1 MQQVIQKHKWAS
13 GGVSTYPLTHPI
25 VGQSRFFNTFKQFIH
40 LVDDESEKFAHV
52 FAVVAQWG
60 VGKSRLGYELISQ
73 INDTSPGWFVRDNA
87 GALIK
92 AALFND
98 DTDRKQYLGLYIR
111 YSQVANEN
119 NNVDNW
125 FAFGLYHA
133 LLPLAT
139 AEFDNSIQGQI
150 AKEAYDHLL
159 VAGFDERELAKA
171 LEIDRNHDSEILYD
185 DPLLLTRLCEAAYAY
200 LNRFGIKYFLVVM
213 DELETVA
220 EASTYGL
227 EVEDIKRLDG
237 RAIKLVGKAIKEEDP
252 RRKLPWLRYVALCS
266 PAIGDELRDIKSTAR
281 RFEIEELSQNG
292 FSDVSD
298 FVEALRSKQRLPEEY
313 PEGLV
318 EAAYAMSG
326 GNFGWFNVIMAN
338 ADEGLRSIRRQREN
352 EKDSKKEGAAETPL
366 PTLGELFE
374 HLVQSSSR
382 IREYVLDHNALS
394 EINFTDKRFRNA
406 ARELLYGQLPVSLN
420 DWQVEERAAL
430 LTAQNEYDEPVAM
443 LYRRVE
449 WDEQECSHALRAAK
463 FEREKEDW
471 VFKGIDQPLEL
482 KQLLA
487 NLSTYAIHESK
498 NARTAQGKLVLLV
511 PLTQKEFIH
520 LVSLVYPHPASEDA
534 ARALWR
540 HFISEDSLPL
550 DSATHLGSSIA
561 MLGRLNLRLRKQ
573 SHNSLIFRD
582 PEQNNRHDE
591 VMGLRKNQMPE
602 DKAREI
608 LTGVMRLIDN
618 NWSYDVIGSGI
629 RNVDSANP
637 LVSITTQPSRGRG
650 SKGGLITL
658 DALKLH
664 PDGRVIL
671 AYVKSEGGLEQLSDK
686 IAELFSSSGR
696 IPVVAF
702 TASQSLVDKFENP
715 TSDQLRNAR
724 NFIKLYQ
731 LNSSEEDN
739 LRMIG
744 IPSAEWNGFKLDRAL
759 FSSAFD
765 YRLRAFE
772 RSFISSV
779 NEWRQRLSRE
789 GQIAYPLK
797 PGGSLREDD
806 RSTLFKAWRK
816 LLIESLKT
824 RSVSR
829 LNEADEIKVEDLQSV
844 LDKMAISPQARSK
857 GYDEFERAR
866 LFDPLDDRAEPLFP
880 DFLANLI
887 ERLLKGYEWTLDV
900 AKKEWFWGY
909 VWEGS
914 TAREIYISWMS
925 LACEIGYAVA
935 SNKGDIYQ
943 LNTLAALENFIQ
955 EAKNWLNND
964 YPQIV
969 REMKEMFGEG
979 RVDDIFAPLG
989 QAKVGSQTN
998 TAIQRLE
1005 EAEELLQRLQVSE
1018 GNFERIAADGDTESV
1033 KQLMIDSAR
1042 KRLQIIEKV
1051 EQVFNKNG
1059 YDRLVKEESIHT
1071 LSFEDQTSP
1080 LWKRIKRAKLFIDDV
1095 REIESKIKKRIDE
1108 LREEMR
1114 AEVSQIPGFPFE
1126 LFTRSF
1132 EKIRNILEGALSH
1145 DTPQGATQSQQQTE
1159 PGTLG
1164 HYIRDLRAGDARNK
1178 LAQLGREVG
1187 LDVETMRITDLKEI
1201 DGAIVNGFNRLK
1213 TAYEQQTTNLE
1224 NQKEKLANLEAALKD
1239 APEDFFYPDDTPTID
1254 DLRTIIAFTDDT
1266 LADIRNEEVER
1277 LHTEFETPARLGSFR
1292 TMMEAAQSILA
1303 EPKRAI
1309 DRLSGHLITIDNKVK
1324 DYRQR
1329 LLNGQEIRQIERG
1342 LNTLLH
1348 AQGKPQRLPLD
1359 MQEIEAAVTLRAAK
1373 AKRDER
1379 RSEWVKFGEAILRET
1394 GASFAQWQQIVA
1406 DLDDGRTPKVEDDR
1420 ALVEKG
1426 FLVRSYRLGGLTQ

>member
-1 MQQVIQKHKWAS
+1 MQQVIRKHKWAS

-40 LVDDESEKFAHV
+40 LVEDESEKFAHV
-52 FAVVAQWG
+52 FAIVAQWG

-87 GALIK
+87 GALIQ
-92 AALFND
+92 ATLFND
-98 DTDRKQYLGLYIR
+98 DADREQYLGLYIR

-125 FAFGLYHA
+125 FGFGLYHA
-133 LLPLAT
+133 LLPLAK

-150 AKEAYDHLL
+150 AKEAYDRLL

-171 LEIDRNHDSEILYD
+171 LEIDKHHDPEILYD
-185 DPLLLTRLCEAAYAY
+185 DPLLLTRLCEAAYTC
-200 LNRFGIKYFLVVM
+200 LNRFGIKYLLVVM

-266 PAIGDELRDIKSTAR
+266 PAIGDELREVKSTDR

-338 ADEGLRSIRRQREN
+338 ADEGLSSIRRQRKN
-352 EKDSKKEGAAETPL
+352 EKDSGAAEIPL

-382 IREYVLDHNALS
+382 IREYVLDHNALN
-394 EINFTDKRFRNA
+394 EINFADKRFRDA
-406 ARELLYGQLPVSLN
+406 ARELLYGQLPVLLN

-449 WDEQECSHALRAAK
+449 WDEQECSQALRIAK

-471 VFKGIDQPLEL
+471 VLKGIDYPLEL

-498 NARTAQGKLVLLV
+498 NARTAQGKLVLLI

-534 ARALWR
+534 ARALWK
-540 HFISEDSLPL
+540 HFISEDSLPE

-561 MLGRLNLRLRKQ
+561 MLGRLNLRLRRQ

-582 PEQNNRHDE
+582 PEQNNKHDE
-591 VMGLRKNQMPE
+591 VMGLRKRQMPE

-618 NWSYDVIGSGI
+618 NWNYDAIGSGI
-629 RNVDSANP
+629 RSDGLTNP
-637 LVSITTQPSRGRG
+637 LISIATQPSRGRG
-650 SKGGLITL
+650 ARGGLITL

-664 PDGRVIL
+664 PDGRLIL
-671 AYVKSEGGLEQLSDK
+671 AYVKSGDVLEQLSDK
-686 IAELFSSSGR
+686 ISELFSSSGR

-702 TASQSLVDKFENP
+702 TASQSLVDSFENP

-806 RSTLFKAWRK
+806 RTTLFKAWRK
-816 LLIESLKT
+816 LIIEPLQT

-829 LNEADEIKVEDLQSV
+829 LNEADDVKVEDLQSV
-844 LDKMAISPQARSK
+844 LNKMAISPQARWK
-857 GYDEFERAR
+857 GYDEFERAW

-887 ERLLKGYEWTLDV
+887 ERLLKGYDWTFDV

-909 VWEGS
+909 IWEGS
-914 TAREIYISWMS
+914 TAREIYTSWMS

-935 SNKGDIYQ
+935 SKKADTYH
-943 LNTLAALENFIQ
+943 LNTLASLENFIQ

-969 REMKEMFGEG
+969 REMKDMFGEG
-979 RVDDIFAPLG
+979 RVDSIFAPLG

-1005 EAEELLQRLQVSE
+1005 EAEELLQRLQAGE
-1018 GNFERIAADGDTESV
+1018 GNFERIVADGDAQSV

-1051 EQVFNKNG
+1051 EQVFNKDA
-1059 YDRLVKEESIHT
+1059 YDRLIKEESIHT

-1080 LWKRIKRAKLFIDDV
+1080 LWKRIKRAKLFIDAV
-1095 REIESKIKKRIDE
+1095 RMIENRIKERIDE

-1114 AEVSQIPGFPFE
+1114 AEVNQIPGFPFN
-1126 LFTRSF
+1126 LFTLSF
-1132 EKIRNILEGALSH
+1132 EKIKNILNGALSH
-1145 DTPQGATQSQQQTE
+1145 NTPQGATQAQQQTE

-1164 HYIRDLRAGDARNK
+1164 HYIRDLRAGEARNR

-1187 LDVETMRITDLKEI
+1187 LDVETMRAFDLKEI

-1213 TAYEQQTTNLE
+1213 NAFEQQTTNLE
-1224 NQKEKLANLEAALKD
+1224 NQKEKLARLEATLKD
-1239 APEDFFYPDDTPTID
+1239 APEDFSYPEDMPVMT
-1254 DLRTIIAFTDDT
+1254 DLRTIITFTEEA
-1266 LADIRNEEVER
+1266 LADIKDEEVER
-1277 LHTEFETPARLGSFR
+1277 LRTEFETPARLGNFR
-1292 TMMEAAQSILA
+1292 PMMEAAQGILT

-1309 DRLSGHLITIDNKVK
+1309 DKLSGHLMTIDNKVK

-1329 LLNGQEIRQIERG
+1329 LLDGQEIRQIERG

-1348 AQGKPQRLPLD
+1348 AQGKAQRLPLD
-1359 MQEIEAAVTLRAAK
+1359 MPEIEEAVTLRAAK

-1379 RSEWVKFGEAILRET
+1379 RDEWVKLGEEILKET
-1394 GASFAQWQQIVA
+1394 GVSFAQWQQIVA
-1406 DLDDGRTPKVEDDR
+1406 DLDNQSTPKLEDDR
-1420 ALVEKG
+1420 VLVEKG
-1426 FLVRSYRLGGLTQ
+1426 FLVRSYRLGGLTR